1 MQTRRSKSLET
12 SRCMRGRFWG
22 ISESISTTTRSYSH
36 VSATSSR
43 QSEGGAVGDTG
54 RNVLAE
60 DDAWSQKGG
69 GDERDGE
76 VEHFGSE

>member
-1 MQTRRSKSLET
+1 MHARSVLGNIRVDFDDDDDKV
-12 SRCMRGRFWG
+12 GHN
-22 ISESISTTTRSYSH
+22 SH

-76 VEHFGSE
+76 VEHFLGNKVGLRK